1 MSNSNWQ
8 VKCRE
13 KIKTPEQALEVL
25 QPGDRIF
32 IGSACG
38 TPQKLVQALAQ
49 RPVEDVEITH
59 LLTLGVAPYAEE
71 KLAGRYRANSF
82 FISANVRDAV
92 QQGRADYT
100 PIFLSEIPRL
110 LRSGR
115 LPIDVALIQVT
126 PPDEHGFCSFGVSVD
141 ITKPAAE
148 VARHIIAEVNPQ
160 MPRTLGDS
168 FIHSFQIE
176 TIVENDTPIY
186 EFVTP
191 GESEVARRIAKN
203 VVDLIADGSTI
214 QVGYGG
220 IPNAILLYLKGK
232 KDLGVHTEVFSD
244 GIIDLIEAGG
254 ITNRRKTLH
263 PGKVIA
269 SFAMGSQR
277 LYNYIHNNPMFEFH
291 PVDYTNDP
299 FVIAQNEKMVSINSA
314 LEIDLTGQVCADS
327 VGYKFYSGIGGQL
340 DFIRGAA
347 RAKDGKPIIVLK
359 STRDKD
365 QFSRIVPVLSE
376 GAGVVTSRGD
386 VHYVVTEW
394 GVAYLHGKSIRE
406 RALALISIAHPKFR
420 AELLKKAKECCYVYQ
435 DQPEE
440 ALVSARYPEEF
451 ETKVKL
457 PDGTTVLIR
466 PIKPTDE
473 PAMRELFY
481 SFSKDTIFYR
491 FFSYIR
497 AMPHE
502 KLSKFVNIDYENEMA
517 LVAVKRIN
525 SEDRI
530 VASTRYYVDPAT
542 GLAEFAIEV
551 QDQFQN
557 KGIGTALFNHLIR
570 IARIKGVKGFVG
582 YVLDSNT
589 RAYRLVTKAGYPL
602 ETKWEDGVYTLA
614 LKFESQPPRPRH
626 SDRAEEPVPNLPRGE
641 RRNPSQ

>member
-1 MSNSNWQ
+1 MSSEWRKKY
-8 VKCRE
+8 VE
-13 KIKTPEQALEVL
+13 KIKSPEEALQVL
-25 QPGDRIF
+25 QPGNRIF

-38 TPQKLVQALAQ
+38 TPQKLVKALAE
-49 RPVEDVEITH
+49 RSVEDVEVTH

-71 KLAGRYRANSF
+71 ALAGRYRANSF
-82 FISANVRDAV
+82 FISANVREAV
-92 QQGRADYT
+92 QKGRADYT

-115 LPIDVALIQVT
+115 LPIDIALIQVT
-126 PPDEHGFCSFGVSVD
+126 PPDEHGFCSLGVSVD

-148 VARHIIAEVNPQ
+148 VTKHVIAEVNPR

-168 FIHSFQIE
+168 FIHISQIE
-176 TIVENDTPIY
+176 TIVENDAPIY
-186 EFVTP
+186 EFITP
-191 GESEVARRIAKN
+191 RESEVARRIAKN
-203 VVDLIADGSTI
+203 VAELIADGSTI
-214 QVGYGG
+214 QIGYGG
-220 IPNAILLYLKGK
+220 IPNALLYYLKDK

-244 GIIDLIEAGG
+244 GIIDLIESGV
-254 ITNRRKTLH
+254 INNKRKTLH

-277 LYNYIHNNPMFEFH
+277 LYEYIHNNPMFEFH

-299 FVIAQNEKMVSINSA
+299 FVIAQNDRMVAINSA

-327 VGYKFYSGIGGQL
+327 IGSLFYSGIGGQL

-347 RAKDGKPIIVLK
+347 RSKDGKPIIVLK
-359 STRDKD
+359 STRNND

-420 AELLKKAKECCYVYQ
+420 AELLREAKRRNFIYQ

-451 ETKVKL
+451 ETKVRL
-457 PDGTTVLIR
+457 ADGTQILIR

-473 PAMRELFY
+473 PEMRELFY
-481 SFSKDTIFYR
+481 SFSRDTIFYR
-491 FFSYIR
+491 YFSYIK

-502 KLSKFVNIDYENEMA
+502 KLTKFVNIDYEKEMA
-517 LVAVKRIN
+517 LVAVIRRN
-525 SEDRI
+525 GEEHI
-530 VASTRYYVDPAT
+530 VGSSRYYVDPAT

-551 QDQFQN
+551 QDEYQN

-570 IARIKGVKGFVG
+570 VARIKGVKGFIG

-589 RAYRLVTKAGYPL
+589 RAYRLVTKTPFPL
-602 ETKWEDGVYTLA
+602 ETKWEDGVYTLT
-614 LKFESQPPRPRH
+614 LRFEK
-626 SDRAEEPVPNLPRGE
+626 
-641 RRNPSQ
+641 

>member
-1 MSNSNWQ
+1 MGANNWQ
-8 VKCRE
+8 SKYAS
-13 KIKTPEQALEVL
+13 KIKSAEQALEVI
-25 QPGDRIF
+25 QPGNRIF

-38 TPQKLVQALAQ
+38 TPKRLVEALAE
-49 RPVEDVEITH
+49 RPVEDVEVTH

-71 KLAGRYRANSF
+71 RLAGRYRANSF

-92 QQGRADYT
+92 QAGRADYT

-148 VARHIIAEVNPQ
+148 VARHVIAEVNPR

-168 FIHSFQIE
+168 FIHISQIE
-176 TIVENDTPIY
+176 SIVENDAPIY
-186 EFVTP
+186 EFITP

-203 VVDLIADGSTI
+203 VADLIPDGATI

-220 IPNAILLYLKGK
+220 IPNALLYYLKDK

-244 GIIDLIEAGG
+244 GIIELIELGV
-254 ITNRRKTLH
+254 INNRKKTLH

-277 LYNYIHNNPMFEFH
+277 LYEYIHNNPMFEFH

-299 FVIAQNEKMVSINSA
+299 FVIAQNDMMISINSA

-327 VGYKFYSGIGGQL
+327 IGYNFYSGIGGQL
-340 DFIRGAA
+340 DFVRGAA

-359 STRDKD
+359 STRDND
-365 QFSRIVPVLSE
+365 RYSRIVPVLSE

-394 GVAYLHGKSIRE
+394 GVAYLHGRSIRE

-420 AELLKKAKECCYVYQ
+420 AELLRQAKERHYIYE
-435 DQPEE
+435 DQPELP
-440 ALVSARYPEEF
+440 LVSARYPEEF
-451 ETKVKL
+451 ETKVKMA
-457 PDGTTVLIR
+457 DGTTLFIR

-481 SFSKDTIFYR
+481 SFSRDTVFYR
-491 FFSYIR
+491 YFSYIK

-502 KLSKFVNIDYENEMA
+502 KLSKFVNIDYEREMA
-517 LVAVKRIN
+517 LVAVIRRN
-525 SEDRI
+525 GDEHI
-530 VASTRYYVDPAT
+530 VGSTRYYVDPAA

-551 QDQFQN
+551 QDGYQN

-570 IARIKGVKGFVG
+570 VARIKGVKGFVG

-589 RAYRLVTKAGYPL
+589 RAYRLVTKTGFPL
-602 ETKWEDGVYTLA
+602 ETRWEDGVYILTLR
-614 LKFESQPPRPRH
+614 FEK
-626 SDRAEEPVPNLPRGE
+626 
-641 RRNPSQ
+641 